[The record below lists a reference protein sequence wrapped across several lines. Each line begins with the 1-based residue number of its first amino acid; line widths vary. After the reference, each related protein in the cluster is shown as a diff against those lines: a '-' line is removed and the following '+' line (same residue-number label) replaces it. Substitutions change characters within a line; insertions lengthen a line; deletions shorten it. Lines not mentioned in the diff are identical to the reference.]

1 MSKLKEMELEK
12 LNNLYS
18 MVTEICSEYSKM
30 TDNYS
35 LATGDSTFQSMPD
48 DIRRMIEKR
57 QKFFEY
63 RERIKA
69 ALIEKIEGIM
79 A

>member
-12 LNNLYS
+12 LNNLYG

-63 RERIKA
+63 REKIKA